1 MLALMRGR
9 APYGAKWSAVL
20 FSSFLL
26 GYCTNGSLLPTWNPK
41 TCLCFG
47 WISQLSKCCM
57 YYKFKLVTDN
67 LPLHLCR
74 SQVRSHWKFNS
85 FPGVAQNLFH
95 LCISYNKILVGH
107 VCSHYLNCMTSIR
120 AVAINTV
127 TRIVIHVFS
136 CIGKRSV
143 VRCWQVNIHGRPQVS
158 QHRWLW
164 R

>member
-1 MLALMRGR
+1 
-9 APYGAKWSAVL
+9 
-20 FSSFLL
+20 
-26 GYCTNGSLLPTWNPK
+26 
-41 TCLCFG
+41 
-47 WISQLSKCCM
+47 M

-74 SQVRSHWKFNS
+74 SQLRSHWKFNS

-127 TRIVIHVFS
+127 TRIVIHVFL
-136 CIGKRSV
+136 CMGKRSV

-164 R
+164 RWVSSLLFTNLTWMEEWFKPSKSSFLSRTFVLQFDFQWLWHHKYRHVGIHLCWTG